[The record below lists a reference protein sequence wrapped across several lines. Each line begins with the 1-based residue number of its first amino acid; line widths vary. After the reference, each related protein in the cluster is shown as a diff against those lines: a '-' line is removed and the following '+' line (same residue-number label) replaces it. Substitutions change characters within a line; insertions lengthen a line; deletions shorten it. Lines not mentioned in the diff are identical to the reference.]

1 MNYDQMINNMAHQFG
16 MSRKEVLNVL
26 KQMSKMPSVQE
37 ELQKIKEGNHKK
49 KT

>member
-1 MNYDQMINNMAHQFG
+1 MINNMAHQFG
-16 MSRKEVLNVL
+16 MTRKEVLNVL

>member
-1 MNYDQMINNMAHQFG
+1 MAHQFG

-49 KT
+49 KD